1 MHGKLKNDEKE
12 QAMADFSSGKTQL
25 LIATTVIE
33 VGIDTKASEILILNA
48 DRFGLA
54 SLHQLRGRVGRD
66 GSEAHCLLHSSNK
79 GERAIQRL
87 ETLEN
92 QTTDNILPKW
102 ILPCVARGIF
112 SESSKAA
119 VRLRRFF
126 IANQCSNPLKRK
138 RIRREKSFKLV
149 IKRTF
154 GSYQNFKIRNRRF
167 SCRTRS
173 RYTQQLTRRIM
184 YFEYLTTNLLF
195 VFVQH
200 NTPV

>member
-1 MHGKLKNDEKE
+1 MDAEGNNLMSIESFLRDFGNLFGDFSICVMHGKLKNDEKE

-126 IANQCSNPLKRK
+126 HCKSMLKSSQTQKNTQRK
-138 RIRREKSFKLV
+138 IFQ
-149 IKRTF
+149 T
-154 GSYQNFKIRNRRF
+154 
-167 SCRTRS
+167 C
-173 RYTQQLTRRIM
+173 
-184 YFEYLTTNLLF
+184 
-195 VFVQH
+195 H
-200 NTPV
+200 